1 PATPRVAAHRAPR
14 EQDGDRG
21 WGGPHLGRNARRLR
35 RRRGNRRT
43 RAPRREDLHEL
54 DERGPGRRREGSA
67 PQGRREAAD
76 TVADRDREGRA
87 EEALEVGDT
96 FFSKRASAFQIHGRN
111 GSAHRR
117 DPWPEL
123 EDGRPAVPGRL

>member
-1 PATPRVAAHRAPR
+1 
-14 EQDGDRG
+14 
-21 WGGPHLGRNARRLR
+21 GPC
-35 RRRGNRRT
+35 
-43 RAPRREDLHEL
+43 
-54 DERGPGRRREGSA
+54 RRREGSA

-123 EDGRPAVPGRL
+123 EDGRPAVPGRLADESRGARSGDSINGRRYVPLLRAQHVWGVTRVYMYD